1 MKPRSSVLIALA
13 LLIAVTGRISS
24 AETAAQKP
32 EQASPQTRFEPG
44 PGDPRIIAAI
54 ASRNRLNAA
63 LVTGDLATAETLFA
77 ADFVVNSPINRVVDR
92 ANVLGRVRSSEIR
105 QEQTV
110 LNIEFAGVRG
120 EYVVLMGEETVRPS
134 GAMPNAGKLVRRRF
148 TDVWRQT
155 DGAWKLAIRQSTIVS
170 VE

>member
-1 MKPRSSVLIALA
+1 MKILQVCFFSWA
-13 LLIAVTGRISS
+13 LLLIDFAGG
-24 AETAAQKP
+24 A
-32 EQASPQTRFEPG
+32 ASPTLAETRFEPG
-44 PGDPRIIAAI
+44 PGDPRITAAI

-105 QEQTV
+105 QAETV

-134 GAMPNAGKLVRRRF
+134 GAMPNAGKIVRRRF
-148 TDVWRQT
+148 TDVWRET

-170 VE
+170 VD